1 MSDQGQGHLPDQG
14 ARTNKKNRRVLY
26 VLLAVCLAPVVASYL
41 AYYVFPPSGRTNYGA
56 LVEPQ
61 RPMQGFAA
69 RDERGEPVSF
79 EALKG
84 SWVMVLLAPAQCDAA
99 CAHRL
104 WVMRQ
109 VRTATG
115 KERERV
121 ERLWLITND
130 GAVSAELSS
139 EYQGTIHWRANASAI
154 SEAFGVDAQS
164 AGEHL
169 WLVDPM
175 GHLMMRWPRE
185 VDPSRMKKDVLRVLS
200 ASRAG

>member
-1 MSDQGQGHLPDQG
+1 MSDQGQGP
-14 ARTNKKNRRVLY
+14 RTSKKNRRVLY

-41 AYYVFPPSGRTNYGA
+41 AYYVFPPSGRTNYGT
-56 LVEPQ
+56 LIEPQ

-84 SWVMVLLAPAQCDAA
+84 SWVVVLLAPAQCDAA

-104 WVMRQ
+104 WIMRQ

-121 ERLWLITND
+121 QRLWLITNE
-130 GAVSAELSS
+130 GAVSAELDS
-139 EYQGTIHWRANASAI
+139 EYEGTIHWRASEQAI
-154 SEAFGVDAQS
+154 AAVLGVDAQE
-164 AGEHL
+164 AREHL

-185 VDPSRMKKDVLRVLS
+185 VDPSRMKDDLLRVLR
-200 ASRAG
+200 ASRVG